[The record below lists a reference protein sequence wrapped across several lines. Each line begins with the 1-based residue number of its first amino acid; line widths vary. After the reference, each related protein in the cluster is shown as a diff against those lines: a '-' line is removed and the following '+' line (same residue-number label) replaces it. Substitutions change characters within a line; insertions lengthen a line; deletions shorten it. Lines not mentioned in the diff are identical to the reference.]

1 MLKKLEAMNFKKY
14 ILVLAGV
21 IMISASVFGQSKVID
36 IWNGKVPG
44 SIPNPDYKQIV
55 DSAVWIKIRFVSKPT
70 IQVYPAPADKNTGT
84 AVVVCPGGGYY
95 GLSYV
100 GEGTEIAKWLNGLG
114 VSAIVLHYRLPDDA
128 IMKNKSI
135 APLQDGQE
143 AIRYVRRNA
152 KEWGIDPHKIGIM
165 GFSAGGHLASTVST
179 HFNEKVYSTIDSTSA
194 RPDFSLLI
202 YPVISMDSTIT
213 HAGSRENLIGKHPA
227 PEMVKHFSNE
237 LQVTAKTPPAFMIH
251 SLDDGAV
258 PVENSIEYASAMKKL
273 KIPCELHIYEH
284 GGHGY
289 GLGKWNSGTESSWT
303 KACEKWLQ
311 VRGFIN

>member
-1 MLKKLEAMNFKKY
+1 MRKSGLKQ
-14 ILVLAGV
+14 IVLALICLITLTGNL
-21 IMISASVFGQSKVID
+21 SGQSKIIEV
-36 IWNGKVPG
+36 WNGKVPG
-44 SIPNPDYKQIV
+44 SIPNSTYKETV
-55 DSAVWIKIRFVSKPT
+55 DSAYWIKIRFVTNPSL
-70 IQVYPAPADKNTGT
+70 QVYPAPADKNTGT

-100 GEGTEIAKWLNGLG
+100 GEGIDVAKWLNQLG
-114 VSAIVLHYRLPDDA
+114 ITAVVLHYRLPDDV

-143 AIRYVRRNA
+143 AIRIVRRNA
-152 KEWGIDPHKIGIM
+152 KEWGINPHKIGIM

-179 HFNEKVYSTIDSTSA
+179 HFNEKVYNPIDSTSA

-213 HAGSRENLIGKHPA
+213 HAGSRESLLGKYPS
-227 PEMVKHFSNE
+227 PEMVKHFSNA

-251 SLDDGAV
+251 SLDDGTV
-258 PVENSIEYASAMKKL
+258 PVENSIEYALAMKKHN
-273 KIPCELHIYEH
+273 IPCELHIYEH

-289 GLGKWNSGTESSWT
+289 GLGKKNSGTESSWT
-303 KACEKWLQ
+303 NACEKWLE
-311 VRGFIN
+311 VKGFLPRK